1 MILSLDRY
9 SEKARDK
16 YPVVKKKII
25 ELIEAPSPKKS
36 FSLNSKL
43 FEIFPM
49 KKTVSE

>member
-1 MILSLDRY
+1 MIFSFDRY
-9 SEKARDK
+9 SEKTRDK

-25 ELIEAPSPKKS
+25 ELIEAPIPKKS
-36 FSLNSKL
+36 FSSNSKF